1 LKIDSYFDES
11 SKNKSQVFFYEKY
24 VVIRT
29 QKISF
34 FFYEEIYKH
43 NQQRKVRQ
51 TVVNDRGELLFSLRT
66 KKMPI
71 SEYKLC
77 VFGSG
82 GVGKSC
88 LVRQRE
94 LN

>member
-1 LKIDSYFDES
+1 MRSMLS
-11 SKNKSQVFFYEKY
+11 SERRKFRFLFFTKKYISTINNEKCD
-24 VVIRT
+24 RPLLT
-29 QKISF
+29 T
-34 FFYEEIYKH
+34 EE
-43 NQQRKVRQ
+43 NCF
-51 TVVNDRGELLFSLRT
+51 FSLRT

-94 LN
+94 LNQ